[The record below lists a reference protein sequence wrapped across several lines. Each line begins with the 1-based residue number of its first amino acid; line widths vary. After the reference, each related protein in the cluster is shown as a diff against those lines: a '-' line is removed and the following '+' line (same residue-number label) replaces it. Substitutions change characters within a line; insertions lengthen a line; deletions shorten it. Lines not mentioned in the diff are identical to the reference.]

1 MMLLKDLA
9 RLASLVANFWI
20 IIRTLGKLRKLAFP
34 LACDAWVAS
43 RTSLRKTNN
52 SFIFED

>member
-1 MMLLKDLA
+1 MLLKDLA